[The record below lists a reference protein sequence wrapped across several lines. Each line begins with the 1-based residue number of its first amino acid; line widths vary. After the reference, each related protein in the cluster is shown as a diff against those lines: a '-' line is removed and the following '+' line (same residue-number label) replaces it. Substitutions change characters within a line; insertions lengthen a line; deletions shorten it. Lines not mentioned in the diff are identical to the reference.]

1 MEQEE
6 QTTGIIPEILATA
19 KKNYCS
25 PKLVEYGNIVAVTQ
39 AMMAGSFTDG
49 MGKLMMMEGMG

>member
-1 MEQEE
+1 MEKHDQSNV
-6 QTTGIIPEILATA
+6 LASETIEPA
-19 KKNYCS
+19 KKAYRS

-49 MGKLMMMEGMG
+49 NGKLMMMP